1 MASNIDHTMPSP
13 PSPPP
18 TPTPAPAA
26 SGCPVLARGVVDAD
40 PSQAKPGIWNRWFSP
55 TIAPTTATTTATTA
69 TKTTT
74 TTNSTTVAQCPVVGR
89 GSESA
94 SGTQPASIEE
104 AARHSQ
110 FPAPGQRALLST
122 RRVVSS
128 IPRGDDAH
136 DAPSSSSSSSSTTAA
151 EDGPS
156 SSSSSSAVPSHQPPN
171 SGRWQYPSEQQF
183 YNAMLRKG
191 YRPPVESIPSVLRI
205 HNAVNERSWH
215 QVRRWEKEL
224 HGNAEPRLVKFVGRP
239 KDLSPRAWFNS
250 RVLMTGEPFDRHD
263 WYVEDANGGEPR
275 RYVIDF
281 YEGEGGGAAD
291 RATDDVG
298 GMSMASK
305 PPSMYIDVRPAL
317 DGPSAA
323 ADRVTMFAREALP
336 GLASAWD
343 AYGKSSSSSSPAASS
358 SSSSGG
364 GVRVAGMDGAGA
376 GEEDGIRKR

>member
-1 MASNIDHTMPSP
+1 MAANIDDTMP
-13 PSPPP
+13 PPP
-18 TPTPAPAA
+18 TSAA
-26 SGCPVLARGVVDAD
+26 SGCPVLARGGVDAD
-40 PSQAKPGIWNRWFSP
+40 PSPAAKPGIWNRWFSP
-55 TIAPTTATTTATTA
+55 TIAPTT
-69 TKTTT
+69 TTT
-74 TTNSTTVAQCPVVGR
+74 TTMTTMTTTTTTVDQCPVVGR

-94 SGTQPASIEE
+94 VGTQPPASIEE

-110 FPAPGQRALLST
+110 FPAPGQRAILST

-128 IPRGDDAH
+128 IPRGDDDAH
-136 DAPSSSSSSSSTTAA
+136 DAPSSPPAAAEDGSSSSSTST
-151 EDGPS
+151 
-156 SSSSSSAVPSHQPPN
+156 SAVPSHQPPN

-215 QVRRWEKEL
+215 QVRRWEKEV
-224 HGNAEPRLVKFVGRP
+224 HDNAEPRLVKFVGRP

-281 YEGEGGGAAD
+281 YEGKEGGPGGGVGVAD
-291 RATDDVG
+291 R
-298 GMSMASK
+298 MSMANK

-323 ADRVTMFAREALP
+323 VDRMTMFAREALP

-343 AYGKSSSSSSPAASS
+343 AYGKSSSSSSSSSSPAASS
-358 SSSSGG
+358 TSSSSGG
-364 GVRVAGMDGAGA
+364 GVRVAGMEDGAGA
-376 GEEDGIRKR
+376 GEVDGIRKR